1 MPGSN
6 GRRGDVPQAQVTCFE
21 CQWREHSQWGVLER
35 EDLNLL
41 NDGKM
46 CRAYKPGQT
55 IFNQGDPC
63 LGVYCVESGTVA
75 IRKVDAQGNS
85 VLVRLRHA
93 GDSAGYR
100 DFFSGGAFTT
110 TAEAVAPSRICFVSR
125 RDVQSLLRRNPA
137 LGLRFLMR
145 VADDLGAAEDTILQT
160 RSLPVRTRLAHLLLA
175 LKERYATEEGEGGLR
190 IDLPLARQDIAAI
203 LGARPETIARAISA
217 LAEDDIARFSGRT
230 VLVPDLAALLDE
242 IEPSE

>member
-1 MPGSN
+1 MS
-6 GRRGDVPQAQVTCFE
+6 QAPVSCFE
-21 CQWREHSQWGVLER
+21 CQWREQSQWGVLEQ
-35 EDLNLL
+35 EDLRLL
-41 NDGKM
+41 NERKL
-46 CRAYKPGQT
+46 CRTYRPGQA
-55 IFNQGDPC
+55 IFDQGDPC
-63 LGVYCVESGTVA
+63 LGVYCVESGTIA
-75 IRKVDAQGNS
+75 IRKIGAQGNS

-93 GDSAGYR
+93 GESAGYR

-110 TAEAVAPSRICFVSR
+110 TAEAVAPSRVCFVAR
-125 RDVQSLLRRNPA
+125 RDMQTLLQRNPA

-145 VADDLGAAEDTILQT
+145 VAKDLGAAEDTILQT
-160 RSLPVRTRLAHLLLA
+160 NSLPVRTRLAHLLLT
-175 LKERYATEEGEGGLR
+175 LKERYATEEEDGVLR

-242 IEPSE
+242 IEPRE